1 MRSKEYEE
9 PQTAQADVRGTEGR
23 NQLECGRKHY
33 ERRAWADAFDALTL
47 ADRAHPLEIDDL
59 ERLATSAYLVGREED
74 YLNALE
80 RAHQALLEARQWA
93 RAARGAFWIGLCL
106 LFRGKTGPATGW
118 FGRAK
123 RLLDRDGRS
132 CAEHGYLLVPRAER
146 ELASSDSQA
155 AYASAAK
162 AVEIGERFADTN
174 LIACARHIQGRALLQ
189 QGEVEQGLALL
200 DEAMVAVVAGELSP
214 LMTGLI
220 YCSVIDSCMQVYALV
235 RAREWTFALSRWC
248 EAQPQ
253 LVAFTG
259 TCLVHRAEILE
270 LHGAWPDA
278 IAEAQRACSGFGP
291 QIEQQPPAAAFYRRG
306 ELCRLRGEF
315 AAAEVAYREAS
326 QRGCEPQPGL
336 ALLRMAQGQ
345 KRAAAVAIRRSVN
358 ATADRFARARLL
370 PAYVEIMLEAG
381 DVEEARSAF
390 RQLEES
396 ADSFDAGALGAMAAY
411 ARGSVLLAEGD
422 PAAAVCWL
430 RQASEFWRKAEAPY
444 QVARARELVGLAC
457 RALGDEDGAELELEA
472 ARSIFDGLGAAP
484 DLGRIAS
491 YAKDVSPV
499 HGLTNREL
507 QVLRLVATGK
517 TNKVIASELFVS
529 RRTIDRHVS
538 NLFGKLDVS
547 SRAAATSYAHRHK
560 LV

>member
-1 MRSKEYEE
+1 MKSRNQRKQE
-9 PQTAQADVRGTEGR
+9 VRRTEGR
-23 NQLECGRKHY
+23 NDLECGRKHY
-33 ERRAWADAFDALTL
+33 ERRAWADAADALAL
-47 ADRAHPLEIDDL
+47 ADSTHPLGIDDL
-59 ERLATSAYLVGREED
+59 ERLATSAYLVGREDD

-80 RAHQALLEARQWA
+80 RIHLALLEAGQWA
-93 RAARGAFWIGLCL
+93 RAARSAFWIGLCL
-106 LFRGKTGPATGW
+106 LFRGQTGPATGW
-118 FGRAK
+118 LGRAE
-123 RLLDRDGRS
+123 RILDREGS
-132 CAEHGYLLVPRAER
+132 ACAEHGYLLVPHAER

-155 AYASAAK
+155 AYTSAAR
-162 AVEIGERFADTN
+162 AVEIGECFADAD

-189 QGEVEQGLALL
+189 QGRVEQGLALL
-200 DEAMVAVVAGELSP
+200 DEVMVAVVAGELSP

-220 YCSVIDSCMQVYALV
+220 YCSVIDSCMRVYALA
-235 RAREWTFALSRWC
+235 RAREWTFALSQWC

-259 TCLVHRAEILE
+259 ACLVHRAEILE
-270 LHGAWPDA
+270 LHGAWPEA

-306 ELCRLRGEF
+306 ELCRLQGEF

-326 QRGCEPQPGL
+326 KRGCEPQPGL

-345 KRAAAVAIRRSVN
+345 KRAAAIAIRRAANS
-358 ATADRFARARLL
+358 TADRLARARLL

-381 DVEEARSAF
+381 DVEEARRAC
-390 RQLEES
+390 RQLEEN
-396 ADSFDAGALGAMAAY
+396 AGSFDAGALGAMAAH
-411 ARGSVLLAEGD
+411 ARGAVLLANGD
-422 PAAAVCWL
+422 PAAALCWL
-430 RQASEFWRKAEAPY
+430 RQACEFWRKVEAPY

-457 RALGDEDGAELELEA
+457 RALGDKDAAELEFDA
-472 ARSIFDGLGAAP
+472 AKATFDRLGAIP
-484 DLGRIAS
+484 DVRRIAS
-491 YAKDVSPV
+491 YAKDAARS
-499 HGLTNREL
+499 HSLTNREL
-507 QVLRLVATGK
+507 QVLRLVAAGK

>member
-1 MRSKEYEE
+1 MRSRHQGK
-9 PQTAQADVRGTEGR
+9 QQVRVTEGR
-23 NQLECGRKHY
+23 KHLEHGRKQY
-33 ERRAWADAFDALTL
+33 ERRAWADAFDALAL
-47 ADRAHPLEIDDL
+47 ADVTHPLGIDDL
-59 ERLATSAYLVGREED
+59 DRLATSAYLIGREED
-74 YLNALE
+74 YLKALE
-80 RAHQALLEARQWA
+80 RAHHALLEAGQWA
-93 RAARGAFWIGLCL
+93 RAARAAFWIGLCL
-106 LFRGKTGPATGW
+106 LFRGKAGPANGW
-118 FGRAK
+118 FGRAQ
-123 RLLDRDGRS
+123 RLLDREGRAR
-132 CAEHGYLLVPRAER
+132 AERGYLLVPRAER
-146 ELASSDSQA
+146 ELASSDSRT
-155 AYASAAK
+155 AYTSAAE
-162 AVEIGERFADTN
+162 AVEIGERYADMD

-189 QGEVEQGLALL
+189 QGLVEQGLALL
-200 DEAMVAVVAGELSP
+200 DESMVAVVAGELSP

-220 YCSVIDSCMQVYALV
+220 YCSVIDSCMQVYALT

-248 EAQPQ
+248 DEQPQ

-278 IAEAQRACSGFGP
+278 IAEVQRACSGFGP

-315 AAAEVAYREAS
+315 AAAEAAYRDAS
-326 QRGCEPQPGL
+326 HRGCEPQPGL

-345 KRAAAVAIRRSVN
+345 KRAAALTIRRAVN
-358 ATADRFARARLL
+358 ATAERFARARLL

-381 DVEEARSAF
+381 DVEDARCAC
-390 RQLEES
+390 RELEEI
-396 ADSFDAGALGAMAAY
+396 ADSFKGNALGAMAAH

-422 PAAAVCWL
+422 PAAALCWL
-430 RQASEFWRKAEAPY
+430 RRACEFWRKAEAPY
-444 QVARARELVGLAC
+444 QVARARELAGLAC

-472 ARSIFDGLGAAP
+472 AKTAFEGLGATP

-491 YAKDVSPV
+491 YAKNASPG

-507 QVLRLVATGK
+507 QVLRLVAAGK
-517 TNKVIASELFVS
+517 TNKAIASELFVS

-538 NLFGKLDVS
+538 NLFGKLDIS
-547 SRAAATSYAHRHK
+547 SRAAAASYAHRHK